1 MSRQATQARPPI
13 TLEDIQRAKA
23 VLARAE
29 AALGVAQPKAK
40 VMPVPTHPQHL
51 EDPALGDKTPP
62 VVEWYL
68 NNDPEEREIKT
79 VKWEL
84 EKDVEEPVDSTTTPH
99 RIWLTQ
105 RSALLVSKVL
115 SIVAE

>member
-1 MSRQATQARPPI
+1 M
-13 TLEDIQRAKA
+13 
-23 VLARAE
+23 
-29 AALGVAQPKAK
+29 AQDLRRS
-40 VMPVPTHPQHL
+40 TWWRTCGTFCL
-51 EDPALGDKTPP
+51 P

-68 NNDPEEREIKT
+68 NNDPEEREIKP

-84 EKDVEEPVDSTTTPH
+84 EKDVEQPVDSTTTPH

-105 RSALLVSKVL
+105 RSALLVSKIL